1 MKNSYPS
8 FVIAGAAALLTCSL
22 LVGCSSKK
30 TTDNDT
36 VSETITEPPA
46 KPSYSE
52 KADTVLSARVQ
63 AISRKNRIL
72 TLKFPDDKVA
82 KVKVGPQ
89 VHNFSEIGV
98 GDTIKATFHDE
109 VEVFV
114 VGPTGKPVWEEIE
127 EIKPKKGVKPGAA
140 VIRAYEYSATVMDID
155 YTTRKVTLKGPAGK
169 LIRVTGRPDIRRF
182 KEIKTG
188 DTVVARFI
196 EALDIDVAPP
206 ERPSSTSRPY
216 RRR

>member
-1 MKNSYPS
+1 MRISYQS
-8 FVIAGAAALLTCSL
+8 LVIASTAALLACSL
-22 LVGCSSKK
+22 LAGCSSKK
-30 TTDNDT
+30 KTAA
-36 VSETITEPPA
+36 VSETVTENAA
-46 KPSYSE
+46 KPSYAE
-52 KADTVLSARVQ
+52 QTDTVLTARVQ

-89 VHNFSEIGV
+89 VRNFAEIGV
-98 GDTIKATFHDE
+98 GDTIRAEFHDE

-127 EIKPKKGVKPGAA
+127 EIKPRKGVKPGTA
-140 VIRAYEYSATVMDID
+140 VIRAYEYSATVADID

-169 LIRVTGRPDIRRF
+169 LIRVTGRPDIKRF
-182 KEIKTG
+182 NEIKTG
-188 DTVVARFI
+188 DTVVARFM
-196 EALDIDVAPP
+196 EAIDIDITPP
-206 ERPSSTSRPY
+206 ERPSSASRPP